1 MGPYIGSCYV
11 ELTAS
16 DSEAAPA
23 EAPAAEPATEAAP
36 AEAPAAE
43 AEAPT
48 EEQQEEKVSRKA
60 FTPKAVVLIP
70 ASEG

>member
-11 ELTAS
+11 ELTVS

-43 AEAPT
+43 AEAPK
-48 EEQQEEKVSRKA
+48 EEKKEEKVSRNA
-60 FTPKAVVLIP
+60 FTPTAVVLIP